1 MSRHS
6 LAIDAWIREAEEGS
20 RLVEDLETKFKN
32 NNSEQWKHRD
42 SSSALSK
49 LLEIGVKLDRLE
61 SLLRNPPSK
70 PILTKEDVEFRW
82 KILSDIRIRTRQLA
96 LSFSMLPSPG
106 RKGSCPAADIKETKR
121 DGNELEGVKF
131 SSSIEDIEL
140 LKPLISEDVAC
151 GQVQNKGFDCCT
163 SWSTLWKA
171 CSIGTGRVRELVL
184 VLDSVSLPFMA
195 SWVLSSAASV
205 TVNRRETAGFLLF
218 PRRSVAS
225 FRVQKNLWVRSSLD
239 TDVSDMSVN
248 APKGLFPPEPEHYR
262 GPKLKVAIIGAGLAG
277 MSTAVEL
284 LEQGHEVDIYESRK
298 FIGGKVGS
306 FVDKRGN
313 HVEMGLHVF
322 FGCYNNLFRLMKKVG
337 AEKNLLVKDHT
348 HTFVNKGGEIGE
360 LDFRFPVGAP
370 LHGIRAFLSTNQLKT
385 YDKARNAMALALS
398 PVVRA
403 LVDPDGAMR
412 DIRNLDSISFSDWF
426 LSKGGT
432 RMSIQRMW
440 DPVAYAL
447 GFIDCDNI
455 SARCMLTI
463 FSLFATKTEASLL
476 RMLKGSPDVYL
487 SGPIRK
493 YITDKGGRFHLRWG
507 CREILYDKS
516 SDGEIYVTGMAMS
529 KATNKKIVKADAYVA
544 ACDVPGIKRLIPQQ
558 WRESKFFSNIY
569 ELVGVPVITVQLR
582 YNGWVTE
589 LQDLERSRQLRQ
601 AAGIDNLLYTPDADF
616 SCFADLALSSPEDYY
631 VKGQGSLLQCVL
643 TPGDPYMPL
652 PNDEIVARVAKQV
665 LALFPSSQG
674 LEVTW
679 SSVVKIGQSLYR
691 EGPGKDPFRPDQKT
705 PVRNFFLAG
714 SYTKQDYIDSMEG
727 ATLSGRQASAYICDA
742 GEELVALRKKIAA
755 IDSQEHV
762 KATNPDQLSLV

>member
-1 MSRHS
+1 
-6 LAIDAWIREAEEGS
+6 
-20 RLVEDLETKFKN
+20 
-32 NNSEQWKHRD
+32 
-42 SSSALSK
+42 
-49 LLEIGVKLDRLE
+49 
-61 SLLRNPPSK
+61 
-70 PILTKEDVEFRW
+70 
-82 KILSDIRIRTRQLA
+82 
-96 LSFSMLPSPG
+96 
-106 RKGSCPAADIKETKR
+106 
-121 DGNELEGVKF
+121 
-131 SSSIEDIEL
+131 
-140 LKPLISEDVAC
+140 
-151 GQVQNKGFDCCT
+151 
-163 SWSTLWKA
+163 
-171 CSIGTGRVRELVL
+171 
-184 VLDSVSLPFMA
+184 MA
-195 SWVLSSAASV
+195 SWVISPAASIAGYR
-205 TVNRRETAGFLLF
+205 NETTGFSLF
-218 PRRSVAS
+218 PRRSMAQLRMRRNFS
-225 FRVQKNLWVRSSLD
+225 VRSSLD

-284 LEQGHEVDIYESRK
+284 LDQGHEVDIYESRQ

-313 HVEMGLHVF
+313 HIEMGLHVF
-322 FGCYNNLFRLMKKVG
+322 FGCYNNLFRLLKKVG
-337 AEKNLLVKDHT
+337 AAKNLLVKDHT

-360 LDFRFPVGAP
+360 LDFRFPIGAP
-370 LHGIRAFLSTNQLKT
+370 LHGINAFLSTNQLKT
-385 YDKARNAMALALS
+385 YDKARNAVALALS

-412 DIRNLDSISFSDWF
+412 QIRNLDSISFSDWF

-432 RMSIQRMW
+432 RMSIQKMW

-516 SDGEIYVTGMAMS
+516 ADGETYVTGLAMS

-544 ACDVPGIKRLIPQQ
+544 ACDVPGIKRLLPQQ
-558 WRESKFFSNIY
+558 WRESKFFNNIY
-569 ELVGVPVITVQLR
+569 ELVGVPVVTVQLR

-601 AAGIDNLLYTPDADF
+601 AAGLDNLLYTPDADF
-616 SCFADLALSSPEDYY
+616 SCFADLALSSPADYY
-631 VKGQGSLLQCVL
+631 IEGQGSLLHFATPKVLLCFRCVL

-652 PNDEIVARVAKQV
+652 PNDEIIARVAKQV

-705 PVRNFFLAG
+705 PVKNFFLAG

-742 GEELVALRKKIAA
+742 GEELMALRKKIAA
-755 IDSQEHV
+755 AIDSEEQDV
-762 KATNPDQLSLV
+762 KASNTSTDQLSLV